1 MYIYRQRHSVAT
13 TLLALAISMSGC
25 SLMPNFDNS
34 MKDGRNALSEGQL
47 NRAEQHFQQ
56 AIAEAEKSGK
66 HTHQVAVGKV
76 GLADTYVEQEIYD
89 DAETLYE
96 DALEIEGTDNNET
109 TVKIYHGLGK
119 LNCKR
124 QTFALSEKYLQKA
137 LKMQLELDSPD
148 EIETANIYT
157 DLADLNLL
165 KGKPTIAKENF
176 EKSLEILEGLEK
188 KQYKLQEKVT
198 AALANI
204 AADDQDMDAAQDYKK
219 RLTDLQL
226 DHAKNVMS
234 VLPWVTN
241 KQAQPAD
248 TNNSNVANE
257 SPSTDTNTDSVKDSD
272 SSDKQNEPANKSED

>member
-25 SLMPNFDNS
+25 SLLPNFDNS
-34 MKDGRNALSEGQL
+34 IKDGRNALSEGQL

-56 AIAEAEKSGK
+56 AISEAEKSGK

-96 DALEIEGTDNNET
+96 DALEIEGTENNET

-148 EIETANIYT
+148 EVETANIYI
-157 DLADLNLL
+157 DLADLYLL
-165 KGKPTIAKENF
+165 KGKSTLAKDNF
-176 EKSLEILEGLEK
+176 EKSLSILEGLDK
-188 KQYKLQEKVT
+188 KQYKLQEKVMS
-198 AALANI
+198 ALANI
-204 AADDQDMDAAQDYKK
+204 AAEDQDIDAAQDYKK

-234 VLPWVTN
+234 VLPWVNTKKSESN
-241 KQAQPAD
+241 ESPDETQGEDTAATTAD
-248 TNNSNVANE
+248 TNKGNAN
-257 SPSTDTNTDSVKDSD
+257 SD
-272 SSDKQNEPANKSED
+272 SSTSNQSDKADE